1 MVDHIIQGVCKVAK
15 GERMWWIISFRGVC
29 KVAKGERMWRI
40 ISFRGCV
47 KWPKVRECGG
57 SYHSGGV

>member
-15 GERMWWIISFRGVC
+15 GERMWRIIFIQGVC

-40 ISFRGCV
+40 IFIQ
-47 KWPKVRECGG
+47 
-57 SYHSGGV
+57 GGV